1 MGKADALD
9 RVAQLLVGLAALLAL
24 ANGAFM
30 LVDPLGWYSFL
41 PTVRFTGPYNAHF
54 VRDIGAAYLAC
65 GLMLGWALPDL
76 RGRWLGAA
84 AGGLWLAVHAGI
96 HIYEVSVGICGPGI
110 FWRDAPGVVGP
121 PLLVA
126 AALGVLIARSRITPA
141 GLPRAIILPV
151 LTRMGDGDY
160 MAELARA
167 PGHAFDRFLGF
178 MPASAHRHD
187 APPALFHA
195 ARIGA
200 VLAEDCGACAMIAAR
215 GALADGVDR
224 ETVNALLAGTVEG
237 DLAIGFRFGQAIA
250 SQSAEAAEL
259 GDAIEAMRGRVVR
272 LELAMTA
279 ALVRAYPGL
288 KRGMGYAQ
296 SCALTRLQV

>member
-9 RVAQLLVGLAALLAL
+9 RVAQLLVALAALVAL
-24 ANGAFM
+24 ANGLFM
-30 LVDPLGWYSFL
+30 LVSPLAWYGFV

-126 AALGVLIARSRITPA
+126 VALGILVARSRITPA
-141 GLPRAIILPV
+141 GLPRAIIFPV

-160 MAELARA
+160 VAELARA
-167 PGHAFDRFLGF
+167 PGQAFDRFLGF

-224 ETVNALLAGTVEG
+224 ETVNALLAGTAEG

-250 SQSAEAAEL
+250 TQSAEAAEL
-259 GDAIEAMRGRVVR
+259 GDAIEAVRGRVVR

-279 ALVRAYPGL
+279 ALVRAYPGI

-296 SCALTRLQV
+296 SCALTRLQL

>member
-9 RVAQLLVGLAALLAL
+9 RVVQLLIALAALAAL
-24 ANGAFM
+24 ANGLFM
-30 LVDPLGWYSFL
+30 LFDPLAWYGFL
-41 PTVRFTGPYNAHF
+41 PTVRVTGPYNAHF
-54 VRDIGAAYLAC
+54 VRDIGAAYLAS
-65 GLMLGWALPDL
+65 GLMLGWASRDV

-110 FWRDAPGVVGP
+110 FWSDAPGVIGP
-121 PLLVA
+121 PLLIA

-151 LTRMGDGDY
+151 LTKMGDGDY
-160 MAELARA
+160 IAELAHA

-178 MPASAHRHD
+178 MPASSHRHE
-187 APPALFHA
+187 APPGLFHA

-215 GALADGVDR
+215 GALADGLDR
-224 ETVNALLAGTVEG
+224 ETVNVLLAGAAEG
-237 DLAIGFRFGQAIA
+237 DLGTAFRFGQAIA
-250 SQSAEAAEL
+250 TQSAEAAVL
-259 GDAIEAMRGRVVR
+259 GDAIEAMQNRVVR

-279 ALVRAYPGL
+279 ALVRGYPGI